1 MSNYYFILDRTNAEH
16 MLNKY
21 GLCVGGVFRIY
32 LTCVRK
38 YKDRFTHNPY
48 VPYLLKIHRGYMF
61 HIVKY
66 TIFSMCGLYI

>member
-16 MLNKY
+16 MFGKY

-32 LTCVRK
+32 LTYVRK
-38 YKDRFTHNPY
+38 YKDRFTLNPH
-48 VPYLLKIHRGYMF
+48 VPYLLKIHRGHMF

-66 TIFSMCGLYI
+66 IYI